1 MHSHCEQWSTF
12 NLRKLPFPLILPIYV
27 ASKDFLELMV
37 RLDKILISTTVKKNI
52 IVVYC
57 FSRWSLFFLQR
68 ATEILYPKTD
78 NCSQG
83 WVISLQPRCKS
94 RMVKHRPQDGASYP
108 FFRELEILPSCP
120 FLF

>member
-57 FSRWSLFFLQR
+57 FSRWSLFFFCKEQQKYS
-68 ATEILYPKTD
+68 ILKLTTVLKVGLYLCNQD
-78 NCSQG
+78 ASQEWSNTG
-83 WVISLQPRCKS
+83 LK
-94 RMVKHRPQDGASYP
+94 MVHLTHFSGN
-108 FFRELEILPSCP
+108 
-120 FLF
+120 